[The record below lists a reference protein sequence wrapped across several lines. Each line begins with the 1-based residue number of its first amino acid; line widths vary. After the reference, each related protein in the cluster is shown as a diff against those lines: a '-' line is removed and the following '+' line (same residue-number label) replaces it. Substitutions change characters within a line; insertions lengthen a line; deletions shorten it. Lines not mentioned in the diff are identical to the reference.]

1 VFYILVIG
9 MSAAPRIRTPHP
21 ASTCYPVLMSAGWRC
36 GSCGRL
42 VPGGIDTC
50 RCGAA
55 RPIAWPGGENE
66 APDAAERVKSI
77 LSTAIVLGVA
87 GVGIYLW
94 FGSHRRIADI
104 EAERAQRAQLAA
116 ARNAGGL
123 PKGTPTSAPVDGSAR
138 PSDTA
143 AGAKPPVVANADGTP
158 ASLEDMVAAATP
170 AVVLIETDTARGTG
184 FFVHGNVIVT
194 NAHVVRGASAV
205 RLKLANGRA
214 GSATVTSVA
223 DGVDLAL
230 LQPAAGSEGS
240 TILELSSV
248 GHVRAGQEVVAIG
261 SALGVLQNTV
271 TRGIVSA
278 MRQDGRVMLI
288 QTDAAINP
296 GNSGGP
302 LLDRSGKVIG
312 VNTMKVGSAASIG
325 FAIAAD
331 HVRNLV
337 DLPSAPPVLPAA
349 PGQDPSPLTEPS
361 LNGPALPGAPAQDDG
376 HAQVL
381 EAFELQLKK
390 VSLQADKIDEY
401 WERFKKACDV
411 LPNAVHGDRE
421 WFGVW
426 NRPPSVQANLAD
438 CSTWMTDML
447 QVSTAVKIAMTV
459 ADESARTSGIY
470 PGQVRTLRHKYRLEW
485 DGWDK

>member
-1 VFYILVIG
+1 
-9 MSAAPRIRTPHP
+9 
-21 ASTCYPVLMSAGWRC
+21 MSAGWTC
-36 GSCGRL
+36 GSCGRV
-42 VPGGIDTC
+42 VPGGVDTC
-50 RCGAA
+50 RCGAK
-55 RPIAWPGGENE
+55 RPIAWPGEE
-66 APDAAERVKSI
+66 DDAPDTAARVKSI
-77 LSTAIVLGVA
+77 LSTAIVLGTA
-87 GVGIYLW
+87 GAAIYLW

-104 EAERAQRAQLAA
+104 ESERAQLAQISA

-123 PKGTPTSAPVDGSAR
+123 PKGTLMSAPAGGSTTA
-138 PSDTA
+138 SDTA
-143 AGAKPPVVANADGTP
+143 ADAKPLLVANADGTP
-158 ASLEDMVAAATP
+158 ASLEDMVAAVTP
-170 AVVLIETDTARGTG
+170 AVVVIETDAARGTG
-184 FFVHGNVIVT
+184 FFVRGNVIVT
-194 NAHVVRGASAV
+194 NAHVVRGVSAV
-205 RLKLANGRA
+205 RLTLANGRA
-214 GSATVTSVA
+214 GSATVTSVG

-248 GHVRAGQEVVAIG
+248 GHVRPGQEVVAIG

-278 MRQDGRVMLI
+278 MREDGRVMLI

-331 HVRNLV
+331 HVRNLL
-337 DLPSAPPVLPAA
+337 DSPNAPPVLPAA
-349 PGQDPSPLTEPS
+349 PGQDPSALTEPLLPGS
-361 LNGPALPGAPAQDDG
+361 GLPGARAQDDG
-376 HAQVL
+376 HAQAL
-381 EAFELQLKK
+381 EAFEVQLKK
-390 VSLQADKIDEY
+390 ISLRADQIDEY

-411 LPNAVHGDRE
+411 VPNADRGDRE

-426 NRPPSVQANLAD
+426 NRPPNVQANLAD

-447 QVSTAVKIAMTV
+447 QVSTAVKIAMTA

-485 DGWDK
+485 DGWDR